1 MLYRVLLRLEGIN
14 GNWLMVRRLRFR
26 GAANYLNHPI
36 FLAYALRV
44 YVFSLSLQDWKSL
57 EQAQPSAKRQ
67 ITPTTTKRTNIIN
80 MKVAVIMGSTSD
92 LDIMSQ
98 AIDVL
103 EGFGVE
109 VVKRVISAHR
119 TPDLMCEF
127 AKSAKAEGI
136 GAIIAG
142 AGGAAHVAGVVA
154 GMTTVP
160 VIGVPIQTKALGGM
174 DSLLSI
180 VQMPAG
186 IPVATMAIN
195 GAKNA
200 GLFAAQILALTD
212 AELSAKLDAFRAA
225 QTQKVLDAT
234 I

>member
-1 MLYRVLLRLEGIN
+1 
-14 GNWLMVRRLRFR
+14 
-26 GAANYLNHPI
+26 
-36 FLAYALRV
+36 
-44 YVFSLSLQDWKSL
+44 
-57 EQAQPSAKRQ
+57 
-67 ITPTTTKRTNIIN
+67 
-80 MKVAVIMGSTSD
+80 MGSTSD
-92 LDIMSQ
+92 YDIMSA
-98 AIDVL
+98 AIQVL
-103 EGFGVE
+103 EDFGVE
-109 VVKRVISAHR
+109 YEKKVISAHR
-119 TPDLMCEF
+119 TPDLMCEY
-127 AKSAKAEGI
+127 AKSARERGI

-180 VQMPAG
+180 VQMPSG

-200 GLFAAQILALTD
+200 GLLAVEILALTD
-212 AELSAKLDAFRAA
+212 EGLHRELLDFRQA
-225 QTQKVLDAT
+225 QTRKVLDAT